1 MIMSSLDKIKSR
13 IKKLFALS
21 KSPNANGAAADVQ
34 IQSGVEGHDTGG
46 RFLEATQGG
55 RDKA

>member
-1 MIMSSLDKIKSR
+1 MSSLDKIKSR